1 MKSEKSWGRYVVH
14 SRREKNQEKERAI
27 PRKKQTRKE
36 RRVNLSTDQQR
47 REEREAEVEVVRG
60 VGVGVED
67 EERFC
72 LLRASPWRNL
82 GSANHRRRSA
92 GGCKS
97 ATMESEHSRS
107 MVVNGSQM

>member
-60 VGVGVED
+60 VGVGVE

-72 LLRASPWRNL
+72 LLRASLWRNS

-92 GGCKS
+92 GRLQIRHYS
-97 ATMESEHSRS
+97 VYRLNSRII
-107 MVVNGSQM
+107 